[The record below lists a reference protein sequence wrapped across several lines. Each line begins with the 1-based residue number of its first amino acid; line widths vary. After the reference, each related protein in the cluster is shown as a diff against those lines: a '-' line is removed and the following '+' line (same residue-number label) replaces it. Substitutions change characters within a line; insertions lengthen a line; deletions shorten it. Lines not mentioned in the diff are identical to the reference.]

1 MLYLEH
7 GFFALFV
14 AAVLNASIQSKFFHT
29 SDLVENYFLDYS
41 EFQLIVKKWNFKD
54 FFLFCF
60 YLQWDWK
67 AALVKKW
74 FLRMF
79 DQKFLPA
86 HLSSKSII
94 HRLLFLISTIGF
106 VVILCVCLWWGLLL
120 WIYFGM
126 CNLCLLERNKS
137 VKSEISSCTYNMGNY
152 FLPSMGVGCQFIIWN
167 SSLGFIKDLL
177 CILRICHDMQNFK
190 TF

>member
-1 MLYLEH
+1 MIRSSFLH
-7 GFFALFV
+7 IWV
-14 AAVLNASIQSKFFHT
+14 RRVSI
-29 SDLVENYFLDYS
+29 Y
-41 EFQLIVKKWNFKD
+41 
-54 FFLFCF
+54 
-60 YLQWDWK
+60 
-67 AALVKKW
+67 
-74 FLRMF
+74 
-79 DQKFLPA
+79 
-86 HLSSKSII
+86 
-94 HRLLFLISTIGF
+94 RLLFLISTIGF

-152 FLPSMGVGCQFIIWN
+152 FLPSMGVGCRFIIWN

-190 TF
+190 TFWFKHNMFSMMHIQKMLMSTVSAMVFD